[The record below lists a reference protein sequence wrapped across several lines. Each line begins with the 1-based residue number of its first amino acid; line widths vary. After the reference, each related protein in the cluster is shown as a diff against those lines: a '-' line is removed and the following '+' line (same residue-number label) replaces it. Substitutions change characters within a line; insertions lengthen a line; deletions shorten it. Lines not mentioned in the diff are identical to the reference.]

1 MLKTIRVMKI
11 KLFLKRNFYTFRI
24 VFIFLQT
31 ILFLYAF
38 NFAEQTLSIECIPCY
53 FKDYRMYLALIFSF
67 FTTLLIIY
75 SLGGFNKENI
85 KRITTIDKDKD
96 E

>member
-1 MLKTIRVMKI
+1 MKI

-38 NFAEQTLSIECIPCY
+38 YFAEQTLSIECIPCY
-53 FKDYRMYLALIFSF
+53 LKDYRMYLALIFSF